1 MNTAAL
7 VALRKRDGSA
17 YHIFIKASNMK
28 KKKYY
33 KTAQY
38 AVWFLPNKLLSLLSD
53 IHAAVIILPK
63 ERTFRA
69 N

>member
-1 MNTAAL
+1 
-7 VALRKRDGSA
+7 
-17 YHIFIKASNMK
+17 MK